1 MKIHEW
7 KEDLPEQCPPL
18 TAIEVEN
25 FICYRAVNGN
35 PATPKDFFSQRRLSP
50 KAAFKNVTECV
61 ARACSVF
68 TSIESLKERTLR
80 LPKFKNALVAELCLQ
95 PKYGVV
101 EQGVNDHCSWWVDTA
116 FSPERDA
123 KIINV

>member
-61 ARACSVF
+61 TRACSVF

-80 LPKFKNALVAELCLQ
+80 LPKFKNALVDELCLQ
-95 PKYGVV
+95 PKDGVV
-101 EQGVNDHCSWWVDTA
+101 EIGRNGHCSWWVDTA

>member
-1 MKIHEW
+1 MLNHNWE
-7 KEDLPEQCPPL
+7 EELPEQCPPL
-18 TAIEVEN
+18 TAVEVEN

-35 PATPKDFFSQRRLSP
+35 PATPRDFFSQRRLSP
-50 KAAFKNVTECV
+50 NAVFNASECV

-68 TSIESLKERTLR
+68 TTIESLKARTLR

-95 PKYGVV
+95 PKDGVV
-101 EQGVNDHCSWWVDTA
+101 EQGANGHCSWWIDVA
-116 FSPERDA
+116 FSPEKDA

>member
-1 MKIHEW
+1 MKPHEW

-18 TAIEVEN
+18 TAVEVEN

-95 PKYGVV
+95 PKDGVM
-101 EQGVNDHCSWWVDTA
+101 EKGDNGHCSWWVDTA
-116 FSPERDA
+116 FSPANDA
-123 KIINV
+123 IIINV